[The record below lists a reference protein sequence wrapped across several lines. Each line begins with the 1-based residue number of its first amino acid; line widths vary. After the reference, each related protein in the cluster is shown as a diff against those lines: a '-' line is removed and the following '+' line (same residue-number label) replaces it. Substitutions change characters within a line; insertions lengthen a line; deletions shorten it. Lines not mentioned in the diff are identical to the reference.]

1 MGGAAFAVL
10 VLLAGQDPAP
20 AASPPPDVPASVEH
34 IREALQRPG
43 LKIPPVDPTP
53 VFRAAIVDKV
63 LDNPLQAMRRELA
76 ESSGYS
82 GRGGFEIIGAVMGIV
97 RSIKAAHRAHEEAA
111 IRKEVQEALN
121 AFCAEHDCSVL
132 SDGPPPME
140 GIVLPGKRPPAP

>member
-10 VLLAGQDPAP
+10 TLLAGQDSAP
-20 AASPPPDVPASVEH
+20 AAPPPPDVPVSVER
-34 IREALQRPG
+34 IREALQHPA

-53 VFRAAIVDKV
+53 VFRATIVDKV
-63 LDNPLQAMRRELA
+63 LDTPLQAMRRELA

-111 IRKEVQEALN
+111 IRKEVQAALDE
-121 AFCAEHDCSVL
+121 FCTAHDCSVL
-132 SDGPPPME
+132 SDGPPPIE
-140 GIVLPGKRPPAP
+140 GVVLPRKRPTQ